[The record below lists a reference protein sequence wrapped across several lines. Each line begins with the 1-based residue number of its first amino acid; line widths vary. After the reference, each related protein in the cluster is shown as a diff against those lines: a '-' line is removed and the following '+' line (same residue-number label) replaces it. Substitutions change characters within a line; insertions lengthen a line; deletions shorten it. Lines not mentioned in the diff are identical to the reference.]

1 MMVMEM
7 VAMMIM
13 TIMVFRVDNIDD
25 DSIHF
30 DSPFLT
36 FSGPVGGIRS
46 ELFVDAN
53 RLTPY
58 FYSVM
63 ICIDET
69 GWNETI
75 ASNKTA
81 LQHAIQLM
89 DFSTMDDDLRG
100 FSDALRVGRYAYLS
114 PCSYSQNI
122 FSSKLIRIDLG
133 DIDIGTKLIETYDS
147 GGTVR
152 NVVDI
157 LDLSKKNPD
166 LKGFSGLFMSGQ
178 NLILV
183 PFRNKYEPQNGHRG
197 HGNVVR
203 INMNLFND
211 VDKGIEYIDVSSV
224 TRAQIPS
231 FGDTNLRGFSG
242 GFASKF
248 ISFDE

>member
-1 MMVMEM
+1 
-7 VAMMIM
+7 
-13 TIMVFRVDNIDD
+13 
-25 DSIHF
+25 
-30 DSPFLT
+30 
-36 FSGPVGGIRS
+36 VGGIRS

-69 GWNETI
+69 GWNEEI
-75 ASNKTA
+75 ATNRTS
-81 LQHAIQLM
+81 LQQAIQLM

-100 FSDALRVGRYAYLS
+100 FSDAIRVGRYAYLS

-133 DIDIGTKLIETYDS
+133 DIDIGTKLMETYKS

-157 LDLSKKNPD
+157 LDLSKKNIA
-166 LKGFSGLFMSGQ
+166 LKGFSSLFMSGQ

-183 PFRNKYEPQNGHRG
+183 PFRNNYEPQTGQRG

-203 INMNLFND
+203 LNMNLFDDLEN
-211 VDKGIEYIDVSSV
+211 GIEYIDVSAV
-224 TRAQIPS
+224 IRAQIPS
-231 FGDTNLRGFSG
+231 FGDTNLRGFAG
-242 GFASKF
+242 GFACKF
-248 ISFDE
+248 ISFVE

>member
-1 MMVMEM
+1 M
-7 VAMMIM
+7 
-13 TIMVFRVDNIDD
+13 
-25 DSIHF
+25 
-30 DSPFLT
+30 
-36 FSGPVGGIRS
+36 GGIRS

-69 GWNETI
+69 GWNEEI
-75 ASNKTA
+75 ATNRTS
-81 LQHAIQLM
+81 LQQAIQLM

-100 FSDALRVGRYAYLS
+100 FSDAIRVGRYAYLS

-133 DIDIGTKLIETYDS
+133 DIDIGTKLMETYKS

-157 LDLSKKNPD
+157 LDLSKKNIA
-166 LKGFSGLFMSGQ
+166 LKGFSSLFMSGQ

-183 PFRNKYEPQNGHRG
+183 PFRNNYEPQTGQRG

-203 INMNLFND
+203 LNMNLFD
-211 VDKGIEYIDVSSV
+211 DLEKGIEYIDVSAV
-224 TRAQIPS
+224 IRAQIPS
-231 FGDTNLRGFSG
+231 FGDTNLRGFAG
-242 GFASKF
+242 GFACKF

>member
-1 MMVMEM
+1 M
-7 VAMMIM
+7 
-13 TIMVFRVDNIDD
+13 
-25 DSIHF
+25 
-30 DSPFLT
+30 
-36 FSGPVGGIRS
+36 GGIRS

-69 GWNETI
+69 GWNEEI
-75 ASNKTA
+75 ATNKTS
-81 LQHAIQLM
+81 LQQAIQLM

-100 FSDALRVGRYAYLS
+100 FSDAIRVGRYAYLS

-133 DIDIGTKLIETYDS
+133 DIDIGTKLMETYKS

-157 LDLSKKNPD
+157 LDLSKKNIA
-166 LKGFSGLFMSGQ
+166 LKGFSSLFMSGQ

-183 PFRNKYEPQNGHRG
+183 PFRNNYEPQTGQRG

-203 INMNLFND
+203 LNMNLFD
-211 VDKGIEYIDVSSV
+211 DLEKGIEYIDVSAV
-224 TRAQIPS
+224 IRAQIPS
-231 FGDTNLRGFSG
+231 FGDTNLRGFAG
-242 GFASKF
+242 GFACKF

>member
-1 MMVMEM
+1 M
-7 VAMMIM
+7 
-13 TIMVFRVDNIDD
+13 
-25 DSIHF
+25 
-30 DSPFLT
+30 
-36 FSGPVGGIRS
+36 GGIRS

-69 GWNETI
+69 GWNEEI
-75 ASNKTA
+75 ATNRTS
-81 LQHAIQLM
+81 LQQAIQLM

-100 FSDALRVGRYAYLS
+100 FSDAIRVGRYAYLS

-133 DIDIGTKLIETYDS
+133 DIDIGTKLMETYKS

-157 LDLSKKNPD
+157 LDLSKKNIA
-166 LKGFSGLFMSGQ
+166 LKGFSSLFMSGQ

-183 PFRNKYEPQNGHRG
+183 PFRNNYEPQTGQRG

-203 INMNLFND
+203 LNMNLFDDLEN
-211 VDKGIEYIDVSSV
+211 GIEYIDVSAV
-224 TRAQIPS
+224 IRAQIPS
-231 FGDTNLRGFSG
+231 FGDTNLRGFAG
-242 GFASKF
+242 GFACKF
-248 ISFDE
+248 ISFVE